1 MNARPPGHQ
10 RPRVSR
16 RLARLRERR
25 PEIIRLCTWQR
36 LERGDGEPSPLGV
49 AFARSQVEVIAEA
62 QQAGKLPARF
72 APGFLL
78 GLVLHIA
85 TGWAVVGPEY
95 KLTSAGPLDS
105 DPGTGRILAE
115 PATEPGAGGD
125 RWT

>member
-1 MNARPPGHQ
+1 M
-10 RPRVSR
+10 
-16 RLARLRERR
+16 
-25 PEIIRLCTWQR
+25 
-36 LERGDGEPSPLGV
+36 

-95 KLTSAGPLDS
+95 AAAIDVP
-105 DPGTGRILAE
+105 DPDERVRHIENAVRQLLAE
-115 PATEPGAGGD
+115 PPAAD
-125 RWT
+125 HASAARAARHD